1 MKGPSKRTV
10 KKLQLLSHNRCS
22 KPGCPNLLVQKDGVI
37 GHIHHIAAKSP
48 HHPDYDAN
56 LTDEQRHGFDNLLL
70 LCPNC
75 HDKVHDNPEGHPVS
89 LLFDW
94 KAQHENPEQ
103 YQKALT
109 RNRLAGG
116 EEALPLSPVDAR
128 IDKRV
133 TGYVAYLTGKVSTAR
148 ERGNL
153 TMLREHLEMLAHVHE
168 TERAWGPA
176 NITLRELYDIY
187 LSLADY
193 TQIIRVA
200 RRLGYALLRTRDVK
214 AARQAL
220 RNGVLALRRLPHG
233 TALKPRAQLFELLG
247 MAYLR
252 DGLPKRALRC
262 LREKA
267 LPDRKLLKAP
277 LGIASTLSRMG
288 LVYSALGEPDKSLA
302 SILDGLQIRF
312 STEAKTDTG
321 RSLRSLG
328 IVHQDEEELVLAAF
342 VFRISLRWQEGCRG
356 RVAQARAHLD
366 LAEVFKDIL
375 IKKHRMID
383 ETTTFRQF
391 PFPNQRE
398 KSLLIEIIEESCPK
412 EMDATLS
419 ASQFSTLAHFHYCEC
434 LRLAGGRLDKRILRT
449 TEARLAML
457 DNTFSP
463 L

>member
-1 MKGPSKRTV
+1 
-10 KKLQLLSHNRCS
+10 
-22 KPGCPNLLVQKDGVI
+22 VQKDGVI
-37 GHIHHIAAKSP
+37 GHIHHIVAKSP
-48 HHPDYDAN
+48 LHPGYDPN
-56 LTDEQRHGFDNLLL
+56 QTDEERHGFDNLIL

-75 HDKVHDNPEGHPVS
+75 HDQVHDNPEGHPVG

-116 EEALPLSPVDAR
+116 EEALPLSSVDRR
-128 IDKRV
+128 IDTRV
-133 TGYVAYLTGKVSTAR
+133 TGYVEYLTGKVSTAR
-148 ERGNL
+148 KRGNV

-168 TERAWGPA
+168 TERAWSA
-176 NITLRELYDIY
+176 ASIALRELYDIY
-187 LSLADY
+187 SSLADY
-193 TQIIRVA
+193 TQTIRVA
-200 RRLGYALLRTRDVK
+200 RRLGYALLRTREIK

-220 RNGVLALRRLPHG
+220 RNGVLALRRLPRDS
-233 TALKPRAQLFELLG
+233 ALKPRAQLFELLA

-252 DGLPKRALRC
+252 DGSPKRALRC
-262 LREKA
+262 LSEKA
-267 LPDRKLLKAP
+267 LPDRRLLKAP

-302 SILDGLQIRF
+302 AILDGLQIRF
-312 STEAKTDTG
+312 STQAKTDTG

-328 IVHQDEEELVLAAF
+328 IVHQDEGELVLAAF

-366 LAEVFKDIL
+366 LAEVFKDLL
-375 IKKHRMID
+375 IEKHRVP
-383 ETTTFRQF
+383 EGTTTFRQF
-391 PFPNQRE
+391 PFSNQRE
-398 KSLLIEIIEESCPK
+398 KSLLTEIIEEFCPR

-419 ASQFSTLAHFHYCEC
+419 SSQFSTLAHFHYREC
-434 LRLAGGRLDKRILRT
+434 LRLAGGRLDQRILRI

-457 DNTFSP
+457 DNNLSA